1 MTLVSESSFILNSHG
16 CKSRSVSAKNGRRES
31 FGIVTNTSG
40 VKSMVMKREKKLR
53 IKRALYPRLL
63 ADIGEADID
72 PPMKL
77 A

>member
-1 MTLVSESSFILNSHG
+1 
-16 CKSRSVSAKNGRRES
+16 
-31 FGIVTNTSG
+31 
-40 VKSMVMKREKKLR
+40 MVMKREKKLR